1 MQIPSHQMHNVLKV
15 YSKQLSQA
23 RVMERRNTL
32 SQQAGE
38 DKVSLS
44 AVGKRQAIIERVAA
58 DIVERIT
65 QSGPQDNV
73 DKEIVDKLED
83 ELGQPIEFEKQ
94 NNDFVFNSIGK
105 DNEKTT
111 TALQIDNPEYFMK
124 RLEQLAK
131 ETVDKNMEL

>member
-1 MQIPSHQMHNVLKV
+1 MQIPSHQIHNVLKV

-23 RVMERRNTL
+23 RVMERRKVL
-32 SQQAGE
+32 SQQTGE
-38 DKVSLS
+38 DKITLS
-44 AVGKRQAIIERVAA
+44 AVGKRQAIIEKVAA

-73 DKEIVDKLED
+73 DQEIIDRLED
-83 ELGQPIEFEKQ
+83 EFGQPIDFNKND
-94 NNDFVFNSIGK
+94 NNFVFNVIDK

-111 TALQIDNPEYFMK
+111 TAFQMSDPGYFMK

-131 ETVDKNMEL
+131 EAVDKNMEL